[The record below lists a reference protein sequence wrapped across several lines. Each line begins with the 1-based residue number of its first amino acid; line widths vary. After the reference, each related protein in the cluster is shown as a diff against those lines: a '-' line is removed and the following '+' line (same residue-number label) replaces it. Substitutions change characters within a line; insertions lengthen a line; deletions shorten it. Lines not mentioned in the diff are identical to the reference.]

1 MSTPNPEPTREEVH
15 KLLEED
21 DKLLK
26 EAIYECSP
34 WGKVLKNFLT
44 VYPPLVAIKMEL
56 IPKLSPSDISVLIL
70 GETGTGK
77 EMIAESL
84 HGDRKGKLVKVSCCS
99 IPGELLESEFF
110 GAKKGAYTG
119 LTYDKEGYIKEAEN
133 GTLFL
138 DEIGDMPLLLQGK
151 LLRVLQ
157 DKKFRRVG
165 DTKEES
171 SNFRLVSATNR
182 FDIKKETDRFRSD
195 LYHRIAGTVVK
206 LPSLSK
212 RGVEDIKLIVETYTT
227 KGRADIAEKILS
239 DVTARNLDGNVRELL
254 NIIQEHNVLMG

>member
-1 MSTPNPEPTREEVH
+1 MNEPTREDVA
-15 KLLEED
+15 KLLKED
-21 DKLLK
+21 DKLFQ
-26 EAIYECSP
+26 EAVYELSP

-44 VYPPLVAIKMEL
+44 VYPPLIEL
-56 IPKLSPSDISVLIL
+56 KTDKIPRLCAAEIPILIL

-77 EMIAESL
+77 EMIAEAL
-84 HGDRKGKLVKVSCCS
+84 HGERRGKLVKVSCCS
-99 IPGELLESEFF
+99 IPETLLESEFF

-119 LTYDKEGYIKEAEN
+119 LSYDKEGYIKEAEN

-138 DEIGDMPLLLQGK
+138 DEIGDMPILLQGK

-182 FDIKKETDRFRSD
+182 FDIKEKSDRFRSD
-195 LYHRIAGTVVK
+195 LYHRIAGSVIK
-206 LPSLSK
+206 LPNLSK
-212 RGVEDIKLIVETYTT
+212 RGVEDIKLIVDTFVLP
-227 KGRADIAEKILS
+227 GRKDIAEKIME
-239 DVTARNLDGNVRELL
+239 DVTARTLEGNVRELL

>member
-1 MSTPNPEPTREEVH
+1 MTEPTREEVA
-15 KLLEED
+15 KLLKED
-21 DKLLK
+21 DKLFQ
-26 EAIYECSP
+26 EACYELSP
-34 WGKVLKNFLT
+34 WGRVLKNFLT
-44 VYPPLVAIKMEL
+44 VYPPLVEL
-56 IPKLSPSDISVLIL
+56 KNQTIPRLASSDIPVLIL

-84 HGDRKGKLVKVSCCS
+84 HGERRGRLVKVSCCS
-99 IPGELLESEFF
+99 IPETLLESEFF

-182 FDIKKETDRFRSD
+182 FDIKKEEDKFRSD
-195 LYHRIAGTVVK
+195 LYYRIAGTVIK
-206 LPSLSK
+206 LPNLSK
-212 RGVEDIKLIVETYTT
+212 RGVEDIKLIVDKFVTP
-227 KGRADIAEKILS
+227 GRRDIAEKIME
-239 DVTARNLDGNVRELL
+239 DVTARTLEGNVRELL
-254 NIIQEHNVLMG
+254 NIIQEHNVLMS